1 MDSRLFIIQD
11 HDPEALCKSFDEL
24 NLFQDS
30 QGDLVTVRTM
40 FDAFISVHTRLTQPL
55 YYHNIN
61 LSLYN
66 SMKLTTTKNMHQLQQ
81 NLSLYLRFLIKC

>member
-30 QGDLVTVRTM
+30 QGDLVTVSLM
-40 FDAFISVHTRLTQPL
+40 VSFL
-55 YYHNIN
+55 YI
-61 LSLYN
+61 
-66 SMKLTTTKNMHQLQQ
+66 QD
-81 NLSLYLRFLIKC
+81 